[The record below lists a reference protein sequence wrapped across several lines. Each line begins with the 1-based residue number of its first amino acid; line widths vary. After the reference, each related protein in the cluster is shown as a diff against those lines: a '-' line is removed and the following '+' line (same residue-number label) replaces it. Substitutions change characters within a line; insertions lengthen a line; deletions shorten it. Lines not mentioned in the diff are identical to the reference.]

1 MALDDI
7 TDCSTSFEAAPAEGA
22 TAPRSFGW
30 YVGLTQLPGMPV
42 RLRGTCREQIHQAL
56 RGLPV
61 ASRREHLWGG
71 VRAGAGVEDASLADL
86 EEAPA
91 MGAAL

>member
-7 TDCSTSFEAAPAEGA
+7 SHYSTSFAPEPVEGA

-42 RLRGTCREQIHQAL
+42 RLRGACREQIQEAL
-56 RGLPV
+56 RALPV

-71 VRAGAGVEDASLADL
+71 LRGGAGVEDASLADL

-91 MGAAL
+91 MDAAL

>member
-7 TDCSTSFEAAPAEGA
+7 SHCSTSFAPEPTENA

-42 RLRGTCREQIHQAL
+42 RLRGACREQIHQAL
-56 RGLPV
+56 RALPV

-71 VRAGAGVEDASLADL
+71 VRAGVEDATLADL

-91 MGAAL
+91 MDAAL